1 MKGSADR
8 SPIQMRRSFES
19 IVQRGVRVMRNRVT
33 LRFPVDV
40 KVGRDHGSSPQ
51 QPRRAASMVAMSIF
65 FITIIASI
73 VVSP

>member
-1 MKGSADR
+1 
-8 SPIQMRRSFES
+8 
-19 IVQRGVRVMRNRVT
+19 MRNRVT